1 MHLKT
6 KLLRGL
12 KGKDRDDLAQRL
24 YHSRDILELVS
35 KLIEEKLQESVTS
48 MRSKEAYD
56 NTAWPYRQASRL
68 GEQRAYA
75 HVLDLLTLDRE
86 EDNG

>member
-12 KGKDRDDLAQRL
+12 KGEDRDALAQRL
-24 YHSRDILELVS
+24 YHSRDVLELVS
-35 KLIEEKLQESVTS
+35 KLIGEKLQESVTA
-48 MRSKEAYD
+48 MRSQEAYD
-56 NTAWPYRQASRL
+56 NVAWPYKQAGRL